1 MIPREPRR
9 RDGPKSL
16 IANAGLAMMIPG
28 LMVAGPLVGYGVG
41 WFIRRMTGWGDWIEI
56 LMTVMGLVAG
66 IREVIRVIRK
76 IS

>member
-1 MIPREPRR
+1 
-9 RDGPKSL
+9 
-16 IANAGLAMMIPG
+16 MMIPG

-41 WFIRRMTGWGDWIEI
+41 WFIRRMTGWGNWIEI